1 MKTTLKWTP
10 KIRSDASFLSKL
22 FNDVYFY
29 VAFSIFFP
37 SYIFEKHTVLFFKCL
52 QFTVS
57 FNQTKPR

>member
-10 KIRSDASFLSKL
+10 QIRSDAIFLSKL

-29 VAFSIFFP
+29 VAFFIF
-37 SYIFEKHTVLFFKCL
+37 SQVTYLKKHAVLFFKCF

-57 FNQTKPR
+57 FNFTKPR